1 MTAEVTYQAMTA
13 ITANTATGNTAQS
26 AALVAKSVIPQSA
39 QGVLMSVPAVM
50 CRSAVIV
57 QLNAK
62 SVKKHSVRIV

>member
-26 AALVAKSVIPQSA
+26 AALVAKSVIPQSVW
-39 QGVLMSVPAVM
+39 GVLMSVPVVM
-50 CRSAVIV
+50 CRSVVTV
-57 QLNAK
+57 QPNVK